1 MYARLALSHERG
13 TIMNRL
19 NFLQIL
25 GFTVEIFA
33 FVALIINLVVPSVNG
48 SRLPLYA
55 LFILGVIFVAI
66 GNIISRNRNK

>member
-1 MYARLALSHERG
+1 
-13 TIMNRL
+13 MNRL